1 MIEHDRTCSIMGSGA
16 IEEPWAVV
24 LVLESRTHCQIC
36 EFTIGVPDGH
46 CGTLFLDED
55 GDSRAT
61 WVCVAEEEKVQKRKG
76 QKQINVVL
84 DEK

>member
-1 MIEHDRTCSIMGSGA
+1 
-16 IEEPWAVV
+16 
-24 LVLESRTHCQIC
+24 
-36 EFTIGVPDGH
+36 VPDGH